1 MHFVFW
7 RITAHQAGRSACF
20 IWNKQ
25 KPPIRKGM
33 KTFLIFNSHFQS
45 HSKTNLL
52 TPSVNGNFFLRIGEF
67 AKIQV
72 SFLMTQFPSKF
83 NISSQSGSE
92 QFFYFLYLS
101 MFQKIAS
108 LLSKVQPNDFLVIFG
123 KNRISLE
130 IYQLRDE
137 MATHFSILQSLQ

>member
-1 MHFVFW
+1 
-7 RITAHQAGRSACF
+7 
-20 IWNKQ
+20 
-25 KPPIRKGM
+25 M

-67 AKIQV
+67 AKIRV

-123 KNRISLE
+123 KIGFRQNICFYISVVIRPY
-130 IYQLRDE
+130 IYRVNISPKLK
-137 MATHFSILQSLQ
+137 S

>member
-1 MHFVFW
+1 
-7 RITAHQAGRSACF
+7 
-20 IWNKQ
+20 
-25 KPPIRKGM
+25 
-33 KTFLIFNSHFQS
+33 
-45 HSKTNLL
+45 
-52 TPSVNGNFFLRIGEF
+52 
-67 AKIQV
+67 
-72 SFLMTQFPSKF
+72 MTQFPSKF